1 MEMLDWPV
9 CMSGIAEEGLMDAWS
24 ELFGATEFSPRLEA
38 ALRASIPEHQAKLLS
53 AGLGEIAWVVLKL
66 GYTGAEIVGFWE
78 NRTDAQIEALIAWV
92 NRYGDAKECNAELV
106 RLKNENSLTAA
117 QLFGE
122 LVDLTPEAQFS
133 GDAATDPRLD
143 ALRKESA
150 TLVAGLSAAMK
161 EGRYADAIRLQE
173 VAWPD
178 LAKRIAELTNQFNLK
193 PIDGAIFGAEG
204 IYRRD

>member
-1 MEMLDWPV
+1 
-9 CMSGIAEEGLMDAWS
+9 MDAWS

-53 AGLGEIAWVVLKL
+53 AGLGEISWVVLKL

-117 QLFGE
+117 QLFSE
-122 LVDLTPEAQFS
+122 LVDVTPEAQFS

-178 LAKRIAELTNQFNLK
+178 LARRIAELTNQLNLR

>member
-1 MEMLDWPV
+1 
-9 CMSGIAEEGLMDAWS
+9 MSGIAEEGLMDAWS

-53 AGLGEIAWVVLKL
+53 AGLGEISWVVLKL

-117 QLFGE
+117 QLFSE
-122 LVDLTPEAQFS
+122 LVDVTPEAQFS

-178 LAKRIAELTNQFNLK
+178 LARRIAELTNQFNLK
-193 PIDGAIFGAEG
+193 PIDGAIFGADG

>member
-1 MEMLDWPV
+1 
-9 CMSGIAEEGLMDAWS
+9 MDAWT

-38 ALRASIPEHQAKLLS
+38 ALRTSIPEHQAKLLS

-66 GYTGAEIVGFWE
+66 GYKGVEVGGFWE

-117 QLFGE
+117 QLFSE
-122 LVDLTPEAQFS
+122 LVDVTPEAQFS

-143 ALRKESA
+143 DLRKESA
-150 TLVAGLSAAMK
+150 TLVAGLSAAME
-161 EGRYADAIRLQE
+161 EGRYADAIRMQE

-178 LAKRIAELTNQFNLK
+178 LAKRIAEFTNQLNLK
-193 PIDGAIFGAEG
+193 PIDGAIFGAES

>member
-1 MEMLDWPV
+1 
-9 CMSGIAEEGLMDAWS
+9 MDAWS

-38 ALRASIPEHQAKLLS
+38 ALRASIPERQAKLLS
-53 AGLGEIAWVVLKL
+53 AGLGEISWVVLKL
-66 GYTGAEIVGFWE
+66 GYTGAQIGGFWE

-117 QLFGE
+117 QLFSE
-122 LVDLTPEAQFS
+122 LVDVTPEAQFS

>member
-1 MEMLDWPV
+1 MW
-9 CMSGIAEEGLMDAWS
+9 GIPREGLMDAWS
-24 ELFGATEFSPRLEA
+24 ELFRDTVFSPRLEV

-53 AGLGEIAWVVLKL
+53 AGLGEFSWVVLKL
-66 GYTGAEIVGFWE
+66 GYKGADIGGFWE
-78 NRTDAQIEALIAWV
+78 NRTNEQIEALIAWV
-92 NRYGDAKECNAELV
+92 NRFEGAQQCNAELV

-117 QLFGE
+117 QLFSE
-122 LVDLTPEAQFS
+122 LVDVTPEAQFS

-150 TLVAGLSAAMK
+150 TLVADLSAAME
-161 EGRYADAIRLQE
+161 EGRYADAIRMQE

-178 LAKRIAELTNQFNLK
+178 LAKRIAELTNQLNLK

-204 IYRRD
+204 IYQRD

>member
-1 MEMLDWPV
+1 MRKYE
-9 CMSGIAEEGLMDAWS
+9 SEGVMDAWS

-66 GYTGAEIVGFWE
+66 GYKGVEVGGFWE
-78 NRTDAQIEALIAWV
+78 NRTDAQVEALIAWV

-117 QLFGE
+117 QLFSE
-122 LVDLTPEAQFS
+122 LVDVTPEAQFS

-150 TLVAGLSAAMK
+150 TLVAGLSAAM
-161 EGRYADAIRLQE
+161 EESRYADAIRMQE
-173 VAWPD
+173 GAWPD
-178 LAKRIAELTNQFNLK
+178 LAKRIAELTNQLNLK
-193 PIDGAIFGAEG
+193 PIDGAIFGAESL
-204 IYRRD
+204 YQRD

>member
-1 MEMLDWPV
+1 
-9 CMSGIAEEGLMDAWS
+9 MSGIGKEGLMDAWS

-53 AGLGEIAWVVLKL
+53 AGLGDISWVVLKL

-117 QLFGE
+117 QLFSE
-122 LVDLTPEAQFS
+122 LVDVTPEAQFS

-178 LAKRIAELTNQFNLK
+178 LARRIAELTNQFNLK

>member
-1 MEMLDWPV
+1 
-9 CMSGIAEEGLMDAWS
+9 MDAWS
-24 ELFGATEFSPRLEA
+24 ELFRDTVFSPRLEV

-53 AGLGEIAWVVLKL
+53 AGLGEFSWVVLKL
-66 GYTGAEIVGFWE
+66 GYKGADIGGFWE
-78 NRTDAQIEALIAWV
+78 NRTNEQIEALIAWV
-92 NRYGDAKECNAELV
+92 NRFEGAQQCNAELV

-117 QLFGE
+117 QLFSE
-122 LVDLTPEAQFS
+122 LVDVTPEAQFS

-150 TLVAGLSAAMK
+150 TLVTGLSAAME
-161 EGRYADAIRLQE
+161 EGRYADAIRMQE

-178 LAKRIAELTNQFNLK
+178 LAKRIAELANQLNLK

-204 IYRRD
+204 IYQRD